1 MLTPYPQIVEY
12 NEAVQNPATAFR
24 DPELR
29 QGQVKVNG
37 LGLPVAL
44 SGGFALTYMMA
55 TQRHRLAVR
64 CFHREIPRAQHKY
77 AAIAQAV
84 GSLQSRYFVG
94 FDYLADGIAIR
105 GGWYPVVKMDWAEG
119 DPLGIWLDRN
129 AGDRRAVEKLRAEFA
144 ALAAFLE
151 QHGIAHGD
159 IQNGNVIIS
168 RNGLQLVD
176 YDGVFVPGMPADFTS
191 ETGHKH
197 FQHPGR
203 TLSHFGPAI
212 DRFSFIAVD
221 LSLAALAEDPALHR
235 RFRQGGETILFR
247 ANDFADPDRSEVF
260 GILRRHRK
268 LRQAAENF
276 AAVCRNDVT
285 AVPSL
290 ADFLVGRDIPSAP
303 AAATSSA
310 AGAARPRAAR
320 YIGPCPVLRADD
332 FAALGGCV
340 GQRIELV
347 GRVRAVSRGI
357 GERGNRRGK
366 PCVLIDFGPPRRD
379 GVRVS
384 IWAED
389 QAQLRD
395 APDKSWVGRW
405 VSIVGLVEPP
415 HTERS
420 FWREQTH
427 LGIST
432 ENPHAIEPISEDE
445 ARFRLRRGETS
456 SAVAAAD
463 PPSRASLPVGDNR
476 RLVARLLSSAPRP
489 STVAAPRPNVP
500 AATAPAVSSQWRP
513 PRSNRAILQGL
524 RPRPAASTVPSP
536 PAVMPVATWRQPT
549 RPTSAKTGSVV
560 IHPRNRVAPPPRS
573 APTMRQ
579 EPSRWQR
586 VLRLFGVGT

>member
-1 MLTPYPQIVEY
+1 VLTPYPQIVEY

-29 QGQVKVNG
+29 QGQVKLNA

-55 TQRHRLAVR
+55 TQRRRLAVR
-64 CFHREIPRAQHKY
+64 CFHREIPKAQHKY
-77 AAIAQAV
+77 AAIARTV
-84 GSLQSRYFVG
+84 GALKSPYFVH

-105 GGWYPVVKMDWAEG
+105 GGWYPVVRMDWAEG

-129 AGDRRAVEKLRAEFA
+129 AGDRRALEKLRAEFA
-144 ALAAFLE
+144 SLAAFLE
-151 QHGIAHGD
+151 KHGIAHGD

-168 RNGLQLVD
+168 RKGLQLVD
-176 YDGVFVPGMPADFTS
+176 YDGMFVPGMPADFSS

-197 FQHPGR
+197 FQHPSR
-203 TLSHFGPAI
+203 ALSHFGPTI

-221 LSLAALAEDPALHR
+221 LSLAALIEDPSLHR

-247 ANDFADPDRSEVF
+247 ANDFAEPERSEVF
-260 GILRRHRK
+260 GILRQHDK
-268 LRQAAENF
+268 LRRAAENF
-276 AAVCRNDVT
+276 AAVCRGDVT

-290 ADFLVGRDIPSAP
+290 ADFLAGRNIPSAL
-303 AAATSSA
+303 AAVAATA
-310 AGAARPRAAR
+310 AGAGGPRAAR

-332 FAALGGCV
+332 FAAVLGCV

-347 GRVRAVSRGI
+347 GQIRGVKRGI

-384 IWAED
+384 VWAED
-389 QAQLRD
+389 PAQLRD
-395 APDKSWVGRW
+395 APDESWVGRW

-427 LGIST
+427 LGIGT

-445 ARFRLRRGETS
+445 ARFRLRRGETP
-456 SAVAAAD
+456 AVAAAD
-463 PPSRASLPVGDNR
+463 TGAVQPRSATPVGDNR
-476 RLVARLLSSAPRP
+476 RLMARLLGGN
-489 STVAAPRPNVP
+489 AAPVRTVP
-500 AATAPAVSSQWRP
+500 AGPTASTAPAAASLSRP
-513 PRSNRAILQGL
+513 ARSNQAILQGL
-524 RPRPAASTVPSP
+524 RPRAAPLAAPARAAAA
-536 PAVMPVATWRQPT
+536 PAQR
-549 RPTSAKTGSVV
+549 RPARPAMAQGGSVV
-560 IHPRNRVAPPPRS
+560 IHPRNRVTPPPS
-573 APTMRQ
+573 SPDPAPA
-579 EPSRWQR
+579 EPTPWQR
-586 VLRLFGVGT
+586 VLRLFGV